1 LLEVLICLV
10 GVVRSL
16 PTYEL
21 PPAEPEDG
29 VEMLDEG
36 AISEVSAAA
45 LLRRSAGLVTPGKM
59 RRGRYLSSL
68 ASPLSGLRFDAA
80 VSCLEPKIG
89 RALWQENVPLSA
101 LPLASGHAL
110 IFTRCVGMV
119 PLLYF

>member
-1 LLEVLICLV
+1 
-10 GVVRSL
+10 
-16 PTYEL
+16 
-21 PPAEPEDG
+21 
-29 VEMLDEG
+29 
-36 AISEVSAAA
+36 
-45 LLRRSAGLVTPGKM
+45 
-59 RRGRYLSSL
+59 
-68 ASPLSGLRFDAA
+68 LRFDAA